1 MKEAKSRF
9 NGKYNSHIC
18 DDEITA
24 NPSFFSLPPVN
35 FKREQEQKATEIDDG
50 GGGVGG
56 DGDDNSGWHCKY
68 QLFQKHEQQPNTG

>member
-24 NPSFFSLPPVN
+24 NPSFFPPVN
-35 FKREQEQKATEIDDG
+35 FKREQEQKATEIDG

-56 DGDDNSGWHCKY
+56 DSDDNSGPHCQH
-68 QLFQKHEQQPNTG
+68 QLFQKHEQQPKTG